1 VCNLALWVSITS
13 SLLRGLEGI
22 IKKKRA
28 RPTLRAFILYLS
40 PVFPDVIH
48 VNIANASWFF
58 VFCFFF
64 SFALRKNK
72 TPQNNTTESPKF
84 IVFINNTSC
93 FFHLQYVTNKKPLG
107 FCSPLKNSHILDHF
121 SPLFYYLRNK
131 KRVPCFYR
139 VIETRVDVC
148 KNEKCC
154 GNMSRR
160 RAFPQLFR
168 VLPNFYDCFYDSM
181 VTRRTCFRFLLEN
194 TGTKKRKTT
203 C

>member
-1 VCNLALWVSITS
+1 VCNLVLWDSITS

-22 IKKKRA
+22 IEKKGASYTPCLYFISLSCLPR
-28 RPTLRAFILYLS
+28 RDLREYSKCLM
-40 PVFPDVIH
+40 V
-48 VNIANASWFF
+48 FF
-58 VFCFFF
+58 VLFFF

-72 TPQNNTTESPKF
+72 TPQNNTTGSPKF
-84 IVFINNTSC
+84 IVFINNTS
-93 FFHLQYVTNKKPLG
+93 FYFHLQYVTNKKPLG

-139 VIETRVDVC
+139 VIETPVDVC

-168 VLPNFYDCFYDSM
+168 VLPNFYDCFYNSM

-194 TGTKKRKTT
+194 TATKKWKAT